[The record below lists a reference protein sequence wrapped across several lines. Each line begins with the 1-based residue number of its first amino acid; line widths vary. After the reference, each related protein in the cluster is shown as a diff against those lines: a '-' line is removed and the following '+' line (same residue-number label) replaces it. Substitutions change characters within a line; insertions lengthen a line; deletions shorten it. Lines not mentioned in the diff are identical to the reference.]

1 MNNLK
6 KLLIAIISLSI
17 IVFYGN
23 VAYATEDGS
32 INNQEDA
39 YNAYLN
45 LSKNLNIRMDMVSE
59 DYPDTFGGCYLD
71 GSNLVILVTKLSPEI
86 ENYYMSACET
96 KDKIIFRQVP
106 YSYEY
111 LLNIEEKAVMETE
124 SKANVYEY
132 YVDIKTNTINIGV
145 DKIYDVDSSKISS
158 FPIVLYKTENI
169 PKLTAMRGGE
179 IITSIKSCSICFFG
193 TYNGKASLITCG
205 HSNPQGQSVYY
216 NGNYVGNVVR
226 QNLKTFI
233 DFDGKPSSYGDFS
246 IVDISNSPIS
256 GSNYVNTDQGSIT
269 ASGTANLLVGLSVKM
284 YGGATGCISGT
295 VQSTSVSINY
305 TDPETYEDIK
315 VKGLVAISGPSVVA
329 SGDSGGCAVYTTTT
343 GINRIAGSIT
353 GCKEGVCSYIT
364 PSSYIETNGFYFN

>member
-1 MNNLK
+1 M
-6 KLLIAIISLSI
+6 
-17 IVFYGN
+17 
-23 VAYATEDGS
+23 
-32 INNQEDA
+32 
-39 YNAYLN
+39 
-45 LSKNLNIRMDMVSE
+45 
-59 DYPDTFGGCYLD
+59 D

-111 LLNIEEKAVMETE
+111 LLSIEEKAIMETE

-205 HSNPQGQSVYY
+205 HSNIPILKLMKILKLKGSLQLADHQLLLLEIAEDVLYIPQ
-216 NGNYVGNVVR
+216 
-226 QNLKTFI
+226 
-233 DFDGKPSSYGDFS
+233 
-246 IVDISNSPIS
+246 
-256 GSNYVNTDQGSIT
+256 
-269 ASGTANLLVGLSVKM
+269 LLV
-284 YGGATGCISGT
+284 
-295 VQSTSVSINY
+295 
-305 TDPETYEDIK
+305 
-315 VKGLVAISGPSVVA
+315 
-329 SGDSGGCAVYTTTT
+329 
-343 GINRIAGSIT
+343 
-353 GCKEGVCSYIT
+353 
-364 PSSYIETNGFYFN
+364 